1 MGISNDQNRPN
12 PGIQGL
18 GIEIIKKVDGQ
29 SEQSL
34 VIQGDQG
41 GNVRGAPG
49 RLKYWPEKYIVKLIS
64 DLLFTHK

>member
-29 SEQSL
+29 SGQSS
-34 VIQGDQG
+34 VIQGNQG
-41 GNVRGAPG
+41 GNVRGASG
-49 RLKYWPEKYIVKLIS
+49 RLSIGQRS
-64 DLLFTHK
+64 R